1 MPLKKAERKEKYTEM
16 MSLMLKGE
24 NKEAFDKL
32 RSMCGE
38 DTGLFI
44 LVDYDKK
51 MAELKQTLTL

>member
-1 MPLKKAERKEKYTEM
+1 MI
-16 MSLMLKGE
+16 KGE
-24 NKEAFDKL
+24 NKQAFDKL

-51 MAELKQTLTL
+51 MAELKQTMTP